1 MGPRFRGGDR
11 IGSWRGSASAQMTW
25 TSSIVMFVIIWW
37 MVFFAVLP
45 WGIRRAGDEALGHD
59 AGAPARPRLAL
70 KAAVTTGIAV
80 LLFGVACWLV
90 QSKYVSFH

>member
-1 MGPRFRGGDR
+1 
-11 IGSWRGSASAQMTW
+11 MTW

-59 AGAPARPRLAL
+59 AGAPARPRLVL
-70 KAAVTTGIAV
+70 KAAVTTGIAA
-80 LLFGVACWLV
+80 LLFGVAYWLV
-90 QSKYVSFH
+90 EAGKREPARMAARPPRDVR